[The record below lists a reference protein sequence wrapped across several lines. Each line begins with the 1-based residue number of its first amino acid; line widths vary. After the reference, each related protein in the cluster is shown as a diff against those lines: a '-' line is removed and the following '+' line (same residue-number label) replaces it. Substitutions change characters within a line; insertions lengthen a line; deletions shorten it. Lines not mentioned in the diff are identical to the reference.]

1 MAYTVRKLLESE
13 QFPKMKLLCG
23 EKGLD
28 LEVKGIRIIEIEDM
42 ERYLTGGEIL
52 ITSFQVYLSCSD
64 REVEQHFEDLVK
76 SDISGF
82 IVKKRKEYDPTGRRL
97 SLLEKHCKKY
107 EIPLVEIPGDFD
119 YWGIIRHVMIQVFDK
134 DTARLKYFKI
144 THDSFNSFI
153 LKNNGSSNTASD
165 IIKFLSIMIE
175 NPVVLYYGNLNC
187 MVSTNSDNSKLILSD
202 EIQPYKPNIITKFQ
216 YMKQMK
222 GSCVQYVVKFAILS
236 EVEVYITIT
245 EENRELTELDYMAIE
260 NAIINLQYGFLSE
273 FAQDEVKKK
282 YQRDIVH
289 NILNGLLSSKEMTE
303 AAAQLGMKES
313 DTYRVV
319 DFHTIKKNVQRK
331 YTKEQLQEVGVI
343 VGELMYLLPDALI
356 YRNMDQIVMIQQVDS
371 NQTELEYQKEMEEVE
386 DVIQRS
392 ILYRKKDTDFQI
404 GIGKSVEGYQRL
416 KESYHEASRAIK
428 YIDII
433 RLVTGDKNKSVVHY
447 SNLGFFQIF
456 GEIDDVTELE
466 RYIPETLKKS
476 NISVSLIKANRTK
489 ITDSNVYGI
498 SYGYDVYAGGA
509 GNDNDGDAKDGR
521 SGGFVGF
528 NDEGLLKNNN
538 MYYCDVVRGTKD
550 LVGPFS
556 GKSEL
561 DTVYAFNSQEK
572 VEGEN
577 NNYRIYRK
585 LDQSLDQI
593 EKNNSILNSSHEKD
607 DASGWDIYTIGH
619 MNPVKTFETLK
630 NAVLVS
636 KGDSVKA
643 DLNAYESSAK
653 AVLMSDTKTTL
664 NTGES
669 DTPEPSESQ
678 DPCDENIKLTINKV
692 WKDLNN
698 FDHSRPNSITVTI
711 SRTWKDKAGNEKTE
725 TVPRYESYKIE
736 GSSDKSKW
744 QKVIKELPAYT
755 TDGDEIY
762 YYTYSI
768 TEAKVDGYTTT
779 IDKSQDGFTFTITN
793 RHFPGLPDTG
803 GYGSYLIYLIAVLLF
818 LVYFVMRYKKCKENK
833 KAEKL

>member
-52 ITSFQVYLSCSD
+52 ITSFQVYLSCND

-107 EIPLVEIPGDFD
+107 EIPLVEISEDLY
-119 YWGIIRHVMIQVFDK
+119 YWGIIRYVIMQVFDK
-134 DTARLKYFKI
+134 ATARLKYFKI
-144 THDSFNSFI
+144 THDNFNTFI
-153 LKNNGSSNTASD
+153 LNNNGSCNTASN
-165 IIKFLSIMIE
+165 IIKFLSVMIE

-222 GSCVQYVVKFAILS
+222 GSCVQYVVKFAILN
-236 EVEVYITIT
+236 EMEIYITIT

-282 YQRDIVH
+282 YQRYMVH

-303 AAAQLGMKES
+303 AALQLGMKES

-466 RYIPETLKKS
+466 RYIPETLKKLYLYDDEHKGE
-476 NISVSLIKANRTK
+476 LITTLQMYLRNNQSIKKTAGAMFVHYRT
-489 ITDSNVYGI
+489 I
-498 SYGYDVYAGGA
+498 SY
-509 GNDNDGDAKDGR
+509 R
-521 SGGFVGF
+521 
-528 NDEGLLKNNN
+528 
-538 MYYCDVVRGTKD
+538 
-550 LVGPFS
+550 
-556 GKSEL
+556 
-561 DTVYAFNSQEK
+561 
-572 VEGEN
+572 
-577 NNYRIYRK
+577 
-585 LDQSLDQI
+585 I
-593 EKNNSILNSSHEKD
+593 EKIKQISGINFD
-607 DASGWDIYTIGH
+607 DANEVLAVSNGLIIYK
-619 MNPVKTFETLK
+619 MLK
-630 NAVLVS
+630 
-636 KGDSVKA
+636 
-643 DLNAYESSAK
+643 E
-653 AVLMSDTKTTL
+653 
-664 NTGES
+664 
-669 DTPEPSESQ
+669 
-678 DPCDENIKLTINKV
+678 
-692 WKDLNN
+692 
-698 FDHSRPNSITVTI
+698 
-711 SRTWKDKAGNEKTE
+711 
-725 TVPRYESYKIE
+725 IE
-736 GSSDKSKW
+736 
-744 QKVIKELPAYT
+744 
-755 TDGDEIY
+755 
-762 YYTYSI
+762 
-768 TEAKVDGYTTT
+768 
-779 IDKSQDGFTFTITN
+779 
-793 RHFPGLPDTG
+793 
-803 GYGSYLIYLIAVLLF
+803 
-818 LVYFVMRYKKCKENK
+818 
-833 KAEKL
+833 

>member
-52 ITSFQVYLSCSD
+52 ITNFQVYLSCSD
-64 REVEQHFEDLVK
+64 REVEQHFEDLVR

-107 EIPLVEIPGDFD
+107 EIPLVEISEDSY
-119 YWGIIRHVMIQVFDK
+119 YWGIIRYVIMQVFDK

-144 THDSFNSFI
+144 THDNFNTFI

-236 EVEVYITIT
+236 EVEIYITIT
-245 EENRELTELDYMAIE
+245 EENRELIELDYMAIE

-282 YQRDIVH
+282 YQRDIIH

-319 DFHTIKKNVQRK
+319 DFHTITKNEQRK
-331 YTKEQLQEVGVI
+331 YTKEQLHEVGVI
-343 VGELMYLLPDALI
+343 EGELMNLLPDSLI

-371 NQTELEYQKEMEEVE
+371 NQTELEYQKEMEEIE
-386 DVIQRS
+386 EVIQRS
-392 ILYRKKDTDFQI
+392 ILHRKKDTDFQI

-416 KESYHEASRAIK
+416 KESYHEASQAIK
-428 YIDII
+428 YIEII
-433 RLVTGDKNKSVVHY
+433 RQVTGDKNKSVVNY

-466 RYIPETLKKS
+466 RYIPETLKKLYLYDDEHKGE
-476 NISVSLIKANRTK
+476 LITTLQMYLRNNQSIKKTAGAMFVHYRT
-489 ITDSNVYGI
+489 I
-498 SYGYDVYAGGA
+498 SYRLE
-509 GNDNDGDAKDGR
+509 KIKQI
-521 SGGFVGF
+521 SG
-528 NDEGLLKNNN
+528 
-538 MYYCDVVRGTKD
+538 
-550 LVGPFS
+550 
-556 GKSEL
+556 
-561 DTVYAFNSQEK
+561 
-572 VEGEN
+572 
-577 NNYRIYRK
+577 I
-585 LDQSLDQI
+585 
-593 EKNNSILNSSHEKD
+593 
-607 DASGWDIYTIGH
+607 
-619 MNPVKTFETLK
+619 
-630 NAVLVS
+630 
-636 KGDSVKA
+636 
-643 DLNAYESSAK
+643 
-653 AVLMSDTKTTL
+653 
-664 NTGES
+664 
-669 DTPEPSESQ
+669 
-678 DPCDENIKLTINKV
+678 
-692 WKDLNN
+692 N
-698 FDHSRPNSITVTI
+698 FDN
-711 SRTWKDKAGNEKTE
+711 ANE
-725 TVPRYESYKIE
+725 VLAVSNGMIIYKMLKEIE
-736 GSSDKSKW
+736 
-744 QKVIKELPAYT
+744 
-755 TDGDEIY
+755 
-762 YYTYSI
+762 
-768 TEAKVDGYTTT
+768 
-779 IDKSQDGFTFTITN
+779 
-793 RHFPGLPDTG
+793 
-803 GYGSYLIYLIAVLLF
+803 
-818 LVYFVMRYKKCKENK
+818 
-833 KAEKL
+833 

>member
-1 MAYTVRKLLESE
+1 MGYTVRKLLESE

-107 EIPLVEIPGDFD
+107 EIPLVEISEDSY
-119 YWGIIRHVMIQVFDK
+119 YWGIIRYVIMQVFDK

-144 THDSFNSFI
+144 THDNFNTFI
-153 LKNNGSSNTASD
+153 LNNNGSCNTASD
-165 IIKFLSIMIE
+165 IIKFLSVMIE

-222 GSCVQYVVKFAILS
+222 GSCVQYVVKFAILN
-236 EVEVYITIT
+236 EMEIYITIT

-282 YQRDIVH
+282 YQRDLIH

-331 YTKEQLQEVGVI
+331 YTKEQLHEVGVI

-371 NQTELEYQKEMEEVE
+371 NQTELEYQKEMEEIE
-386 DVIQRS
+386 EVIQRS

-416 KESYHEASRAIK
+416 KESYYEASQAIK
-428 YIDII
+428 YIEII

-456 GEIDDVTELE
+456 GKVDDMTELE
-466 RYIPETLKKS
+466 RCIPETLKKLYLYDDEHKGE
-476 NISVSLIKANRTK
+476 LITTLQMYLRNNQSIKKTAGAMFVHYRT
-489 ITDSNVYGI
+489 I
-498 SYGYDVYAGGA
+498 SYRLE
-509 GNDNDGDAKDGR
+509 KIKQI
-521 SGGFVGF
+521 SG
-528 NDEGLLKNNN
+528 
-538 MYYCDVVRGTKD
+538 
-550 LVGPFS
+550 
-556 GKSEL
+556 
-561 DTVYAFNSQEK
+561 
-572 VEGEN
+572 
-577 NNYRIYRK
+577 I
-585 LDQSLDQI
+585 
-593 EKNNSILNSSHEKD
+593 
-607 DASGWDIYTIGH
+607 
-619 MNPVKTFETLK
+619 
-630 NAVLVS
+630 
-636 KGDSVKA
+636 
-643 DLNAYESSAK
+643 
-653 AVLMSDTKTTL
+653 
-664 NTGES
+664 
-669 DTPEPSESQ
+669 
-678 DPCDENIKLTINKV
+678 
-692 WKDLNN
+692 N
-698 FDHSRPNSITVTI
+698 FDN
-711 SRTWKDKAGNEKTE
+711 ANE
-725 TVPRYESYKIE
+725 VLAVSNGLIIYKMLKEIE
-736 GSSDKSKW
+736 
-744 QKVIKELPAYT
+744 
-755 TDGDEIY
+755 
-762 YYTYSI
+762 
-768 TEAKVDGYTTT
+768 
-779 IDKSQDGFTFTITN
+779 
-793 RHFPGLPDTG
+793 
-803 GYGSYLIYLIAVLLF
+803 
-818 LVYFVMRYKKCKENK
+818 
-833 KAEKL
+833 

>member
-107 EIPLVEIPGDFD
+107 EIPLVEISEDSY
-119 YWGIIRHVMIQVFDK
+119 YWGIIRYVMIQVFDK

-144 THDSFNSFI
+144 THDSFNTFI

-236 EVEVYITIT
+236 EVEIYITIT

-273 FAQDEVKKK
+273 FAQNEVKKT
-282 YQRDIVH
+282 YQRDLIH

-331 YTKEQLQEVGVI
+331 YTKEQLHEVGVI
-343 VGELMYLLPDALI
+343 EGELMHLLPDALI

-371 NQTELEYQKEMEEVE
+371 DQTELEYQKEMEEIE
-386 DVIQRS
+386 EVIQRS

-416 KESYHEASRAIK
+416 KESYYEASQAIK
-428 YIDII
+428 YIEII
-433 RLVTGDKNKSVVHY
+433 RQVTGDKNKSVVQY

-456 GEIDDVTELE
+456 GKVDDMTELE
-466 RYIPETLKKS
+466 RCIPETLKKLYLYDDEHKGE
-476 NISVSLIKANRTK
+476 LITTLQMYLRNNQSIKKTADAMFVHYRT
-489 ITDSNVYGI
+489 I
-498 SYGYDVYAGGA
+498 SYRLE
-509 GNDNDGDAKDGR
+509 KIKQI
-521 SGGFVGF
+521 SG
-528 NDEGLLKNNN
+528 
-538 MYYCDVVRGTKD
+538 
-550 LVGPFS
+550 
-556 GKSEL
+556 
-561 DTVYAFNSQEK
+561 
-572 VEGEN
+572 
-577 NNYRIYRK
+577 I
-585 LDQSLDQI
+585 
-593 EKNNSILNSSHEKD
+593 
-607 DASGWDIYTIGH
+607 
-619 MNPVKTFETLK
+619 
-630 NAVLVS
+630 
-636 KGDSVKA
+636 
-643 DLNAYESSAK
+643 
-653 AVLMSDTKTTL
+653 
-664 NTGES
+664 
-669 DTPEPSESQ
+669 
-678 DPCDENIKLTINKV
+678 
-692 WKDLNN
+692 N
-698 FDHSRPNSITVTI
+698 FDN
-711 SRTWKDKAGNEKTE
+711 ANE
-725 TVPRYESYKIE
+725 VLAVSNGLIIYKMLKEIE
-736 GSSDKSKW
+736 
-744 QKVIKELPAYT
+744 
-755 TDGDEIY
+755 
-762 YYTYSI
+762 
-768 TEAKVDGYTTT
+768 
-779 IDKSQDGFTFTITN
+779 
-793 RHFPGLPDTG
+793 
-803 GYGSYLIYLIAVLLF
+803 
-818 LVYFVMRYKKCKENK
+818 
-833 KAEKL
+833 

>member
-107 EIPLVEIPGDFD
+107 EIPLVEISEDSY
-119 YWGIIRHVMIQVFDK
+119 YWGIIRYVIMQVFDK
-134 DTARLKYFKI
+134 ATARLKYFKI
-144 THDSFNSFI
+144 THDNFNTFI
-153 LKNNGSSNTASD
+153 LRNNGSSNTASD
-165 IIKFLSIMIE
+165 IIKFLSIMIK
-175 NPVVLYYGNLNC
+175 NPVVLYYGDLNC

-236 EVEVYITIT
+236 EVEIYMTIT

-273 FAQDEVKKK
+273 FAQNEVKKT
-282 YQRDIVH
+282 YQRDLIH

-331 YTKEQLQEVGVI
+331 YTKEQLHEVGVI
-343 VGELMYLLPDALI
+343 EGELMHLLPDALI

-416 KESYHEASRAIK
+416 KESYQEASRAIK

-447 SNLGFFQIF
+447 SSLGFFQIF

-466 RYIPETLKKS
+466 RYIPETLKKLYLYDDEHKGE
-476 NISVSLIKANRTK
+476 LITTLQMYLRNNQSIKKTASAMFVHYRT
-489 ITDSNVYGI
+489 I
-498 SYGYDVYAGGA
+498 SYRLE
-509 GNDNDGDAKDGR
+509 KIKQI
-521 SGGFVGF
+521 SG
-528 NDEGLLKNNN
+528 
-538 MYYCDVVRGTKD
+538 
-550 LVGPFS
+550 
-556 GKSEL
+556 
-561 DTVYAFNSQEK
+561 
-572 VEGEN
+572 
-577 NNYRIYRK
+577 I
-585 LDQSLDQI
+585 
-593 EKNNSILNSSHEKD
+593 
-607 DASGWDIYTIGH
+607 
-619 MNPVKTFETLK
+619 
-630 NAVLVS
+630 
-636 KGDSVKA
+636 
-643 DLNAYESSAK
+643 
-653 AVLMSDTKTTL
+653 
-664 NTGES
+664 
-669 DTPEPSESQ
+669 
-678 DPCDENIKLTINKV
+678 
-692 WKDLNN
+692 N
-698 FDHSRPNSITVTI
+698 FDN
-711 SRTWKDKAGNEKTE
+711 ANE
-725 TVPRYESYKIE
+725 VLAVSNGLIIYKMLKEIE
-736 GSSDKSKW
+736 
-744 QKVIKELPAYT
+744 
-755 TDGDEIY
+755 
-762 YYTYSI
+762 
-768 TEAKVDGYTTT
+768 
-779 IDKSQDGFTFTITN
+779 
-793 RHFPGLPDTG
+793 
-803 GYGSYLIYLIAVLLF
+803 
-818 LVYFVMRYKKCKENK
+818 
-833 KAEKL
+833 

>member
-52 ITSFQVYLSCSD
+52 ITSFQVYLSCND

-107 EIPLVEIPGDFD
+107 EIPLVEISEDLH
-119 YWGIIRHVMIQVFDK
+119 YWGIIRYVIMQVFDK
-134 DTARLKYFKI
+134 ATARLKYFKI
-144 THDSFNSFI
+144 THDNFNAFI
-153 LKNNGSSNTASD
+153 LNNNGSCNTASN
-165 IIKFLSIMIE
+165 IIKFLSVMIE

-236 EVEVYITIT
+236 EVEIYITIT

-282 YQRDIVH
+282 YQRDIIH

-319 DFHTIKKNVQRK
+319 DFHTIKKNVQSK
-331 YTKEQLQEVGVI
+331 YTKEQLHEVGVI
-343 VGELMYLLPDALI
+343 VSELKHLLPDALI

-371 NQTELEYQKEMEEVE
+371 NQTELEYQKEMEEIE
-386 DVIQRS
+386 EVIQRS

-416 KESYHEASRAIK
+416 KESYYEASQAIK
-428 YIDII
+428 YIEII

-456 GEIDDVTELE
+456 GKVDDMTELE
-466 RYIPETLKKS
+466 RCIPETLKKLYLYDDEHKGE
-476 NISVSLIKANRTK
+476 LITTLQMYLRNNQSIKKTAGAMFVHYRT
-489 ITDSNVYGI
+489 I
-498 SYGYDVYAGGA
+498 SYRLE
-509 GNDNDGDAKDGR
+509 KIKQI
-521 SGGFVGF
+521 SG
-528 NDEGLLKNNN
+528 
-538 MYYCDVVRGTKD
+538 
-550 LVGPFS
+550 
-556 GKSEL
+556 
-561 DTVYAFNSQEK
+561 
-572 VEGEN
+572 
-577 NNYRIYRK
+577 I
-585 LDQSLDQI
+585 
-593 EKNNSILNSSHEKD
+593 
-607 DASGWDIYTIGH
+607 
-619 MNPVKTFETLK
+619 
-630 NAVLVS
+630 
-636 KGDSVKA
+636 
-643 DLNAYESSAK
+643 
-653 AVLMSDTKTTL
+653 
-664 NTGES
+664 
-669 DTPEPSESQ
+669 
-678 DPCDENIKLTINKV
+678 
-692 WKDLNN
+692 N
-698 FDHSRPNSITVTI
+698 FDN
-711 SRTWKDKAGNEKTE
+711 ANE
-725 TVPRYESYKIE
+725 VLAVSNGLIIYKMLKEIE
-736 GSSDKSKW
+736 
-744 QKVIKELPAYT
+744 
-755 TDGDEIY
+755 
-762 YYTYSI
+762 
-768 TEAKVDGYTTT
+768 
-779 IDKSQDGFTFTITN
+779 
-793 RHFPGLPDTG
+793 
-803 GYGSYLIYLIAVLLF
+803 
-818 LVYFVMRYKKCKENK
+818 
-833 KAEKL
+833 

>member
-52 ITSFQVYLSCSD
+52 ITSFQVYLSCND

-107 EIPLVEIPGDFD
+107 EIPLVEIPGDFY
-119 YWGIIRHVMIQVFDK
+119 YWGIIRYVIMQVFDK
-134 DTARLKYFKI
+134 ATARLKYFKI
-144 THDSFNSFI
+144 THDNFNAFI
-153 LKNNGSSNTASD
+153 LNNNGSCNTASN
-165 IIKFLSIMIE
+165 IIKFLSVMIE

-236 EVEVYITIT
+236 EVEIYITIT

-303 AAAQLGMKES
+303 AASQLGMKES

-319 DFHTIKKNVQRK
+319 DFHTITKNVQRK
-331 YTKEQLQEVGVI
+331 YTKEQLHEVGVI
-343 VGELMYLLPDALI
+343 EGELMHLLPDALI

-416 KESYHEASRAIK
+416 KESYYEASQAIK
-428 YIDII
+428 YIEII
-433 RLVTGDKNKSVVHY
+433 RQVTGDKNKSVVHY

-456 GEIDDVTELE
+456 SKVDDMTELE
-466 RYIPETLKKS
+466 RCIPETLKKLYLYDDEHKGE
-476 NISVSLIKANRTK
+476 LITTLQMYLRNNQSIKKTAGAMFVHYRT
-489 ITDSNVYGI
+489 I
-498 SYGYDVYAGGA
+498 SY
-509 GNDNDGDAKDGR
+509 R
-521 SGGFVGF
+521 
-528 NDEGLLKNNN
+528 
-538 MYYCDVVRGTKD
+538 
-550 LVGPFS
+550 
-556 GKSEL
+556 
-561 DTVYAFNSQEK
+561 
-572 VEGEN
+572 
-577 NNYRIYRK
+577 
-585 LDQSLDQI
+585 I
-593 EKNNSILNSSHEKD
+593 EKIKQI
-607 DASGWDIYTIGH
+607 SGI
-619 MNPVKTFETLK
+619 
-630 NAVLVS
+630 
-636 KGDSVKA
+636 
-643 DLNAYESSAK
+643 
-653 AVLMSDTKTTL
+653 
-664 NTGES
+664 
-669 DTPEPSESQ
+669 
-678 DPCDENIKLTINKV
+678 
-692 WKDLNN
+692 N
-698 FDHSRPNSITVTI
+698 FDN
-711 SRTWKDKAGNEKTE
+711 ANE
-725 TVPRYESYKIE
+725 VLAVSNGLIIYKMLKEIE
-736 GSSDKSKW
+736 
-744 QKVIKELPAYT
+744 
-755 TDGDEIY
+755 
-762 YYTYSI
+762 
-768 TEAKVDGYTTT
+768 
-779 IDKSQDGFTFTITN
+779 
-793 RHFPGLPDTG
+793 
-803 GYGSYLIYLIAVLLF
+803 
-818 LVYFVMRYKKCKENK
+818 
-833 KAEKL
+833 

>member
-52 ITSFQVYLSCSD
+52 ITSFQVYLSCND

-107 EIPLVEIPGDFD
+107 EIPLVEISEDSY
-119 YWGIIRHVMIQVFDK
+119 YWGIIRYVMIQVFDK

-144 THDSFNSFI
+144 THDSFNTFI

-175 NPVVLYYGNLNC
+175 NPVVLYYGDLNC

-236 EVEVYITIT
+236 EVEIYITIT

-273 FAQDEVKKK
+273 FAQNEVKKT
-282 YQRDIVH
+282 YQRDLIH

-331 YTKEQLQEVGVI
+331 YTKEQLHEVGVI

-416 KESYHEASRAIK
+416 NESYHEASRAIK

-447 SNLGFFQIF
+447 SSLGFFQIF

-466 RYIPETLKKS
+466 RYIPETLKKLYLYDDEHKGE
-476 NISVSLIKANRTK
+476 LITTLQMYLRNNQSIKKTADAMFVHYRT
-489 ITDSNVYGI
+489 I
-498 SYGYDVYAGGA
+498 SYRLE
-509 GNDNDGDAKDGR
+509 KIKQI
-521 SGGFVGF
+521 SG
-528 NDEGLLKNNN
+528 
-538 MYYCDVVRGTKD
+538 
-550 LVGPFS
+550 
-556 GKSEL
+556 
-561 DTVYAFNSQEK
+561 
-572 VEGEN
+572 
-577 NNYRIYRK
+577 I
-585 LDQSLDQI
+585 
-593 EKNNSILNSSHEKD
+593 
-607 DASGWDIYTIGH
+607 
-619 MNPVKTFETLK
+619 
-630 NAVLVS
+630 
-636 KGDSVKA
+636 
-643 DLNAYESSAK
+643 
-653 AVLMSDTKTTL
+653 
-664 NTGES
+664 
-669 DTPEPSESQ
+669 
-678 DPCDENIKLTINKV
+678 
-692 WKDLNN
+692 N
-698 FDHSRPNSITVTI
+698 FDN
-711 SRTWKDKAGNEKTE
+711 ANE
-725 TVPRYESYKIE
+725 VLAVSNGLIIYKMLKEIE
-736 GSSDKSKW
+736 
-744 QKVIKELPAYT
+744 
-755 TDGDEIY
+755 
-762 YYTYSI
+762 
-768 TEAKVDGYTTT
+768 
-779 IDKSQDGFTFTITN
+779 
-793 RHFPGLPDTG
+793 
-803 GYGSYLIYLIAVLLF
+803 
-818 LVYFVMRYKKCKENK
+818 
-833 KAEKL
+833 

>member
-1 MAYTVRKLLESE
+1 MGYTVRKLLESE

-107 EIPLVEIPGDFD
+107 EIPLVEISEDSY
-119 YWGIIRHVMIQVFDK
+119 YWGIIRYVIMQVFDK

-144 THDSFNSFI
+144 THDNFNTFI
-153 LKNNGSSNTASD
+153 LNNNGSCNTASD
-165 IIKFLSIMIE
+165 IIKFLSVMIE

-222 GSCVQYVVKFAILS
+222 GSCVQYVVKFAILN
-236 EVEVYITIT
+236 EMEIYITIT
-245 EENRELTELDYMAIE
+245 EENRELIELDYMAIE

-282 YQRDIVH
+282 YQRDLIH

-331 YTKEQLQEVGVI
+331 YTKEQLHEVGVI

-371 NQTELEYQKEMEEVE
+371 NQTELEYQKEMEEIE
-386 DVIQRS
+386 EVIQRS

-466 RYIPETLKKS
+466 RYIPETLKKLYLYDDEHKGE
-476 NISVSLIKANRTK
+476 LITTLQMYLRNNQSIKKTAGAMFVHYRT
-489 ITDSNVYGI
+489 I
-498 SYGYDVYAGGA
+498 SYRLE
-509 GNDNDGDAKDGR
+509 KIKQI
-521 SGGFVGF
+521 SG
-528 NDEGLLKNNN
+528 
-538 MYYCDVVRGTKD
+538 
-550 LVGPFS
+550 
-556 GKSEL
+556 
-561 DTVYAFNSQEK
+561 
-572 VEGEN
+572 
-577 NNYRIYRK
+577 I
-585 LDQSLDQI
+585 
-593 EKNNSILNSSHEKD
+593 
-607 DASGWDIYTIGH
+607 
-619 MNPVKTFETLK
+619 
-630 NAVLVS
+630 
-636 KGDSVKA
+636 
-643 DLNAYESSAK
+643 
-653 AVLMSDTKTTL
+653 
-664 NTGES
+664 
-669 DTPEPSESQ
+669 
-678 DPCDENIKLTINKV
+678 
-692 WKDLNN
+692 N
-698 FDHSRPNSITVTI
+698 FDN
-711 SRTWKDKAGNEKTE
+711 ANE
-725 TVPRYESYKIE
+725 VLAVSNGLIIYKMLKEIE
-736 GSSDKSKW
+736 
-744 QKVIKELPAYT
+744 
-755 TDGDEIY
+755 
-762 YYTYSI
+762 
-768 TEAKVDGYTTT
+768 
-779 IDKSQDGFTFTITN
+779 
-793 RHFPGLPDTG
+793 
-803 GYGSYLIYLIAVLLF
+803 
-818 LVYFVMRYKKCKENK
+818 
-833 KAEKL
+833 

>member
-1 MAYTVRKLLESE
+1 MGYTVRKLLESE

-107 EIPLVEIPGDFD
+107 EIPLVEISEDSY
-119 YWGIIRHVMIQVFDK
+119 YWGIIRYVIMQVFDK

-144 THDSFNSFI
+144 THDNFNTFI
-153 LKNNGSSNTASD
+153 LNNNGSCNTASD
-165 IIKFLSIMIE
+165 IIKFLSVMIE

-222 GSCVQYVVKFAILS
+222 GSCVQYVVKFAILN
-236 EVEVYITIT
+236 EMEIYITIT

-282 YQRDIVH
+282 YQRDLIH

-319 DFHTIKKNVQRK
+319 DFHTITKNVQRK
-331 YTKEQLQEVGVI
+331 YTKEQLHEVGVI

-371 NQTELEYQKEMEEVE
+371 NQTELEYQKEMEEIE
-386 DVIQRS
+386 EVIQRS

-456 GEIDDVTELE
+456 GKVDDMTELE
-466 RYIPETLKKS
+466 RCIPETLKKLYLYDDEHKGE
-476 NISVSLIKANRTK
+476 LITTLQMYLRNNQSIKKTAGAMFVHYRT
-489 ITDSNVYGI
+489 I
-498 SYGYDVYAGGA
+498 SYRLE
-509 GNDNDGDAKDGR
+509 KIKQI
-521 SGGFVGF
+521 SG
-528 NDEGLLKNNN
+528 
-538 MYYCDVVRGTKD
+538 
-550 LVGPFS
+550 
-556 GKSEL
+556 
-561 DTVYAFNSQEK
+561 
-572 VEGEN
+572 
-577 NNYRIYRK
+577 I
-585 LDQSLDQI
+585 
-593 EKNNSILNSSHEKD
+593 
-607 DASGWDIYTIGH
+607 
-619 MNPVKTFETLK
+619 
-630 NAVLVS
+630 
-636 KGDSVKA
+636 
-643 DLNAYESSAK
+643 
-653 AVLMSDTKTTL
+653 
-664 NTGES
+664 
-669 DTPEPSESQ
+669 
-678 DPCDENIKLTINKV
+678 
-692 WKDLNN
+692 N
-698 FDHSRPNSITVTI
+698 FDN
-711 SRTWKDKAGNEKTE
+711 ANE
-725 TVPRYESYKIE
+725 VLAVSNGLIIYKMLKEIE
-736 GSSDKSKW
+736 
-744 QKVIKELPAYT
+744 
-755 TDGDEIY
+755 
-762 YYTYSI
+762 
-768 TEAKVDGYTTT
+768 
-779 IDKSQDGFTFTITN
+779 
-793 RHFPGLPDTG
+793 
-803 GYGSYLIYLIAVLLF
+803 
-818 LVYFVMRYKKCKENK
+818 
-833 KAEKL
+833 

>member
-107 EIPLVEIPGDFD
+107 EIPLVEISEDSY
-119 YWGIIRHVMIQVFDK
+119 YWGIIRYVIMQVFDK

-144 THDSFNSFI
+144 THDNFNTFI
-153 LKNNGSSNTASD
+153 LNNNGSCNTASD
-165 IIKFLSIMIE
+165 IIKFLSVMIE
-175 NPVVLYYGNLNC
+175 NPVVLYHGNLNC
-187 MVSTNSDNSKLILSD
+187 MVSTKSDNSKLILSD

-222 GSCVQYVVKFAILS
+222 GSCVQYVVKFAILN
-236 EVEVYITIT
+236 EMEIYITIT

-282 YQRDIVH
+282 YQRDIIH

-319 DFHTIKKNVQRK
+319 NFHTITKNVQRK
-331 YTKEQLQEVGVI
+331 YTKEQLHEVGVI

-416 KESYHEASRAIK
+416 KESYYEASQAIK
-428 YIDII
+428 YIEII
-433 RLVTGDKNKSVVHY
+433 RQVTGDKNKSVVHY

-466 RYIPETLKKS
+466 RYIPETLKKLYLYDDEHKGE
-476 NISVSLIKANRTK
+476 LITTLQMYLRNKQSIRKTADAMFVHYRT
-489 ITDSNVYGI
+489 I
-498 SYGYDVYAGGA
+498 SYRLE
-509 GNDNDGDAKDGR
+509 KIKQI
-521 SGGFVGF
+521 SG
-528 NDEGLLKNNN
+528 
-538 MYYCDVVRGTKD
+538 
-550 LVGPFS
+550 
-556 GKSEL
+556 
-561 DTVYAFNSQEK
+561 
-572 VEGEN
+572 
-577 NNYRIYRK
+577 I
-585 LDQSLDQI
+585 
-593 EKNNSILNSSHEKD
+593 
-607 DASGWDIYTIGH
+607 
-619 MNPVKTFETLK
+619 
-630 NAVLVS
+630 
-636 KGDSVKA
+636 
-643 DLNAYESSAK
+643 
-653 AVLMSDTKTTL
+653 
-664 NTGES
+664 
-669 DTPEPSESQ
+669 
-678 DPCDENIKLTINKV
+678 
-692 WKDLNN
+692 N
-698 FDHSRPNSITVTI
+698 FDN
-711 SRTWKDKAGNEKTE
+711 ANE
-725 TVPRYESYKIE
+725 VLAVSNGLIIYKMLKEIE
-736 GSSDKSKW
+736 
-744 QKVIKELPAYT
+744 
-755 TDGDEIY
+755 
-762 YYTYSI
+762 
-768 TEAKVDGYTTT
+768 
-779 IDKSQDGFTFTITN
+779 
-793 RHFPGLPDTG
+793 
-803 GYGSYLIYLIAVLLF
+803 
-818 LVYFVMRYKKCKENK
+818 
-833 KAEKL
+833 

>member
-107 EIPLVEIPGDFD
+107 EIPLVEISEDSY
-119 YWGIIRHVMIQVFDK
+119 YWGIIRYVIMQVFDK

-144 THDSFNSFI
+144 THDNFNTFI
-153 LKNNGSSNTASD
+153 LNNNGSCNTASD

-222 GSCVQYVVKFAILS
+222 GSCVQYVVKFAILN
-236 EVEVYITIT
+236 EMEIYITIT

-331 YTKEQLQEVGVI
+331 YTKEQLHEVGVI
-343 VGELMYLLPDALI
+343 VSELMYLLPDALI

-371 NQTELEYQKEMEEVE
+371 DQTELEYQKEMEEIE
-386 DVIQRS
+386 EVIQQS

-416 KESYHEASRAIK
+416 KESYYEASQAIK
-428 YIDII
+428 YIEII
-433 RLVTGDKNKSVVHY
+433 RQVTGDKNKSVVHY

-456 GEIDDVTELE
+456 GKVDDMTELE
-466 RYIPETLKKS
+466 RCIPETLKKLYLYDDEHKGE
-476 NISVSLIKANRTK
+476 LITTLQMYLRNNQSIKKTAGAMFVHYRT
-489 ITDSNVYGI
+489 I
-498 SYGYDVYAGGA
+498 SYRLE
-509 GNDNDGDAKDGR
+509 KIKQI
-521 SGGFVGF
+521 SGINF
-528 NDEGLLKNNN
+528 
-538 MYYCDVVRGTKD
+538 
-550 LVGPFS
+550 
-556 GKSEL
+556 
-561 DTVYAFNSQEK
+561 
-572 VEGEN
+572 
-577 NNYRIYRK
+577 
-585 LDQSLDQI
+585 
-593 EKNNSILNSSHEKD
+593 D
-607 DASGWDIYTIGH
+607 DANEVLAVSNGLIIYK
-619 MNPVKTFETLK
+619 MLK
-630 NAVLVS
+630 
-636 KGDSVKA
+636 
-643 DLNAYESSAK
+643 E
-653 AVLMSDTKTTL
+653 
-664 NTGES
+664 
-669 DTPEPSESQ
+669 
-678 DPCDENIKLTINKV
+678 
-692 WKDLNN
+692 
-698 FDHSRPNSITVTI
+698 
-711 SRTWKDKAGNEKTE
+711 
-725 TVPRYESYKIE
+725 IE
-736 GSSDKSKW
+736 
-744 QKVIKELPAYT
+744 
-755 TDGDEIY
+755 
-762 YYTYSI
+762 
-768 TEAKVDGYTTT
+768 
-779 IDKSQDGFTFTITN
+779 
-793 RHFPGLPDTG
+793 
-803 GYGSYLIYLIAVLLF
+803 
-818 LVYFVMRYKKCKENK
+818 
-833 KAEKL
+833 

>member
-107 EIPLVEIPGDFD
+107 EIPLVEISEDSY
-119 YWGIIRHVMIQVFDK
+119 YWGIIRYVMIQVFDK

-144 THDSFNSFI
+144 THDSFNTFI

-175 NPVVLYYGNLNC
+175 NPVVLYYGDLNC

-236 EVEVYITIT
+236 EVEIYITIT

-273 FAQDEVKKK
+273 FAQNEVKKT
-282 YQRDIVH
+282 YQRDLIH

-319 DFHTIKKNVQRK
+319 DFHTITKNVQRK
-331 YTKEQLQEVGVI
+331 YTKEQLHEVGVI
-343 VGELMYLLPDALI
+343 EGELMHLLPDALI

-371 NQTELEYQKEMEEVE
+371 DQTELEYQKEMEEIE
-386 DVIQRS
+386 EVIQRS

-416 KESYHEASRAIK
+416 KESYYEASQAIK
-428 YIDII
+428 YIEII
-433 RLVTGDKNKSVVHY
+433 RQVTGDKNKSVVQY

-456 GEIDDVTELE
+456 GKVDDMTELE
-466 RYIPETLKKS
+466 RCIPETLKKLYLYDDEHKGE
-476 NISVSLIKANRTK
+476 LITTLQMYLRNNQSIKKTASAMFVHYRT
-489 ITDSNVYGI
+489 I
-498 SYGYDVYAGGA
+498 SYRLE
-509 GNDNDGDAKDGR
+509 KIKQI
-521 SGGFVGF
+521 SG
-528 NDEGLLKNNN
+528 
-538 MYYCDVVRGTKD
+538 
-550 LVGPFS
+550 
-556 GKSEL
+556 
-561 DTVYAFNSQEK
+561 
-572 VEGEN
+572 
-577 NNYRIYRK
+577 I
-585 LDQSLDQI
+585 
-593 EKNNSILNSSHEKD
+593 
-607 DASGWDIYTIGH
+607 
-619 MNPVKTFETLK
+619 
-630 NAVLVS
+630 
-636 KGDSVKA
+636 
-643 DLNAYESSAK
+643 
-653 AVLMSDTKTTL
+653 
-664 NTGES
+664 
-669 DTPEPSESQ
+669 
-678 DPCDENIKLTINKV
+678 
-692 WKDLNN
+692 N
-698 FDHSRPNSITVTI
+698 FDN
-711 SRTWKDKAGNEKTE
+711 ANE
-725 TVPRYESYKIE
+725 VLAVSNGLIIYKMLKEIE
-736 GSSDKSKW
+736 
-744 QKVIKELPAYT
+744 
-755 TDGDEIY
+755 
-762 YYTYSI
+762 
-768 TEAKVDGYTTT
+768 
-779 IDKSQDGFTFTITN
+779 
-793 RHFPGLPDTG
+793 
-803 GYGSYLIYLIAVLLF
+803 
-818 LVYFVMRYKKCKENK
+818 
-833 KAEKL
+833 

>member
-107 EIPLVEIPGDFD
+107 EIPLVEISEDSY
-119 YWGIIRHVMIQVFDK
+119 YWGIIRYVMIQVFDK

-144 THDSFNSFI
+144 THDSFNTFI

-175 NPVVLYYGNLNC
+175 NPVVLYYGDLNC

-236 EVEVYITIT
+236 EVEIYITIT
-245 EENRELTELDYMAIE
+245 EENRELIELDYMAIE

-282 YQRDIVH
+282 YQRDIIH

-331 YTKEQLQEVGVI
+331 YTKEQLHEVGVI
-343 VGELMYLLPDALI
+343 EGELMHLLPDALI

-456 GEIDDVTELE
+456 GEIDDMTELE
-466 RYIPETLKKS
+466 RCIPETLKKLYLYDDEHKGE
-476 NISVSLIKANRTK
+476 LITTLQMYLRNNQSIKKTADAMFVHYRT
-489 ITDSNVYGI
+489 I
-498 SYGYDVYAGGA
+498 SYRLEKIKQISGIDF
-509 GNDNDGDAKDGR
+509 DNANEVLAV
-521 SGGFVGF
+521 S
-528 NDEGLLKNNN
+528 NGLIIYKMLK
-538 MYYCDVVRGTKD
+538 
-550 LVGPFS
+550 
-556 GKSEL
+556 E
-561 DTVYAFNSQEK
+561 
-572 VEGEN
+572 
-577 NNYRIYRK
+577 
-585 LDQSLDQI
+585 I
-593 EKNNSILNSSHEKD
+593 E
-607 DASGWDIYTIGH
+607 
-619 MNPVKTFETLK
+619 
-630 NAVLVS
+630 
-636 KGDSVKA
+636 
-643 DLNAYESSAK
+643 
-653 AVLMSDTKTTL
+653 
-664 NTGES
+664 
-669 DTPEPSESQ
+669 
-678 DPCDENIKLTINKV
+678 
-692 WKDLNN
+692 
-698 FDHSRPNSITVTI
+698 
-711 SRTWKDKAGNEKTE
+711 
-725 TVPRYESYKIE
+725 
-736 GSSDKSKW
+736 
-744 QKVIKELPAYT
+744 
-755 TDGDEIY
+755 
-762 YYTYSI
+762 
-768 TEAKVDGYTTT
+768 
-779 IDKSQDGFTFTITN
+779 
-793 RHFPGLPDTG
+793 
-803 GYGSYLIYLIAVLLF
+803 
-818 LVYFVMRYKKCKENK
+818 
-833 KAEKL
+833 

>member
-107 EIPLVEIPGDFD
+107 EIPLVEISEDSY
-119 YWGIIRHVMIQVFDK
+119 YWGIIRYVIMQVFDK

-144 THDSFNSFI
+144 THDNFNTFI
-153 LKNNGSSNTASD
+153 LNNNGSCNTASD

-187 MVSTNSDNSKLILSD
+187 MVSTNLDNSKLILSD

-222 GSCVQYVVKFAILS
+222 GSCVQYVVKFAILN
-236 EVEVYITIT
+236 EMEIYITII

-282 YQRDIVH
+282 YQRDLIH

-331 YTKEQLQEVGVI
+331 YTKEQLHEVGVI

-466 RYIPETLKKS
+466 RYIPETLKKLYLYDDEHKGE
-476 NISVSLIKANRTK
+476 LITTLQMYLRNKQSIRKTADAMFVHYRT
-489 ITDSNVYGI
+489 I
-498 SYGYDVYAGGA
+498 SYRLE
-509 GNDNDGDAKDGR
+509 KIKQI
-521 SGGFVGF
+521 SG
-528 NDEGLLKNNN
+528 
-538 MYYCDVVRGTKD
+538 
-550 LVGPFS
+550 
-556 GKSEL
+556 
-561 DTVYAFNSQEK
+561 
-572 VEGEN
+572 
-577 NNYRIYRK
+577 I
-585 LDQSLDQI
+585 
-593 EKNNSILNSSHEKD
+593 
-607 DASGWDIYTIGH
+607 
-619 MNPVKTFETLK
+619 
-630 NAVLVS
+630 
-636 KGDSVKA
+636 
-643 DLNAYESSAK
+643 
-653 AVLMSDTKTTL
+653 
-664 NTGES
+664 
-669 DTPEPSESQ
+669 
-678 DPCDENIKLTINKV
+678 
-692 WKDLNN
+692 N
-698 FDHSRPNSITVTI
+698 FDN
-711 SRTWKDKAGNEKTE
+711 ANE
-725 TVPRYESYKIE
+725 VLAVSNGLIIYKMLKEIE
-736 GSSDKSKW
+736 
-744 QKVIKELPAYT
+744 
-755 TDGDEIY
+755 
-762 YYTYSI
+762 
-768 TEAKVDGYTTT
+768 
-779 IDKSQDGFTFTITN
+779 
-793 RHFPGLPDTG
+793 
-803 GYGSYLIYLIAVLLF
+803 
-818 LVYFVMRYKKCKENK
+818 
-833 KAEKL
+833 

>member
-52 ITSFQVYLSCSD
+52 ITSFQVYLSCND

-107 EIPLVEIPGDFD
+107 EIPLVEISEDSY
-119 YWGIIRHVMIQVFDK
+119 YWGIIRYVIMQVFDK
-134 DTARLKYFKI
+134 ATARLKYFKI
-144 THDSFNSFI
+144 THDNFNTFI
-153 LKNNGSSNTASD
+153 LNNNGSCNTASN
-165 IIKFLSIMIE
+165 IIKFLSVMIE

-236 EVEVYITIT
+236 EVEIYITIT
-245 EENRELTELDYMAIE
+245 EENRGLTELDYMAIE

-282 YQRDIVH
+282 YQRDLIH

-331 YTKEQLQEVGVI
+331 YTKEQLHEVGVI
-343 VGELMYLLPDALI
+343 VGELTHLLPDALI

-371 NQTELEYQKEMEEVE
+371 EQTELEYQKEMEEVE

-392 ILYRKKDTDFQI
+392 IFYRKKDTDFQI
-404 GIGKSVEGYQRL
+404 GIGKSVKGYQRL
-416 KESYHEASRAIK
+416 KESYHEASQAIK
-428 YIDII
+428 YIEIV

-456 GEIDDVTELE
+456 GEIDDMTKLE
-466 RYIPETLKKS
+466 RYIPETLKKLYEYDDEHKGELIPTLQMFLS
-476 NISVSLIKANRTK
+476 NNQSIRKTAGAMFVHYRT
-489 ITDSNVYGI
+489 I
-498 SYGYDVYAGGA
+498 SY
-509 GNDNDGDAKDGR
+509 R
-521 SGGFVGF
+521 
-528 NDEGLLKNNN
+528 
-538 MYYCDVVRGTKD
+538 M
-550 LVGPFS
+550 
-556 GKSEL
+556 
-561 DTVYAFNSQEK
+561 EK
-572 VEGEN
+572 IKE
-577 NNYRIYRK
+577 I
-585 LDQSLDQI
+585 
-593 EKNNSILNSSHEKD
+593 
-607 DASGWDIYTIGH
+607 
-619 MNPVKTFETLK
+619 
-630 NAVLVS
+630 
-636 KGDSVKA
+636 
-643 DLNAYESSAK
+643 
-653 AVLMSDTKTTL
+653 
-664 NTGES
+664 TG
-669 DTPEPSESQ
+669 
-678 DPCDENIKLTINKV
+678 I
-692 WKDLNN
+692 N
-698 FDHSRPNSITVTI
+698 FDN
-711 SRTWKDKAGNEKTE
+711 ANE
-725 TVPRYESYKIE
+725 VLAVSNGLVIYKMLN
-736 GSSDKSKW
+736 
-744 QKVIKELPAYT
+744 Q
-755 TDGDEIY
+755 
-762 YYTYSI
+762 
-768 TEAKVDGYTTT
+768 
-779 IDKSQDGFTFTITN
+779 
-793 RHFPGLPDTG
+793 
-803 GYGSYLIYLIAVLLF
+803 
-818 LVYFVMRYKKCKENK
+818 
-833 KAEKL
+833 

>member
-52 ITSFQVYLSCSD
+52 ITSFQVYLSCND

-107 EIPLVEIPGDFD
+107 EIPLVEISEDSY
-119 YWGIIRHVMIQVFDK
+119 YWGIIRYVMIQVFDK

-144 THDSFNSFI
+144 THDNFNTFI

-175 NPVVLYYGNLNC
+175 NPVVLYYGDLNC

-236 EVEVYITIT
+236 EVEIYITIT

-273 FAQDEVKKK
+273 FAQNEVKKT
-282 YQRDIVH
+282 YQRDLIH

-331 YTKEQLQEVGVI
+331 YTKEQLHEVGVI

-416 KESYHEASRAIK
+416 KESYQEASRAIK

-447 SNLGFFQIF
+447 SSLGFFQIF

-466 RYIPETLKKS
+466 RYIPETLKKLYLYDDEHKGE
-476 NISVSLIKANRTK
+476 LITTLQMYLRNNQSIKKTADAMFVHYRT
-489 ITDSNVYGI
+489 I
-498 SYGYDVYAGGA
+498 SYRLE
-509 GNDNDGDAKDGR
+509 KIKQI
-521 SGGFVGF
+521 SG
-528 NDEGLLKNNN
+528 
-538 MYYCDVVRGTKD
+538 
-550 LVGPFS
+550 
-556 GKSEL
+556 
-561 DTVYAFNSQEK
+561 
-572 VEGEN
+572 
-577 NNYRIYRK
+577 I
-585 LDQSLDQI
+585 
-593 EKNNSILNSSHEKD
+593 
-607 DASGWDIYTIGH
+607 
-619 MNPVKTFETLK
+619 
-630 NAVLVS
+630 
-636 KGDSVKA
+636 
-643 DLNAYESSAK
+643 
-653 AVLMSDTKTTL
+653 
-664 NTGES
+664 
-669 DTPEPSESQ
+669 
-678 DPCDENIKLTINKV
+678 
-692 WKDLNN
+692 N
-698 FDHSRPNSITVTI
+698 FDN
-711 SRTWKDKAGNEKTE
+711 ANE
-725 TVPRYESYKIE
+725 VLAVSNGLIIYKMLKEIE
-736 GSSDKSKW
+736 
-744 QKVIKELPAYT
+744 
-755 TDGDEIY
+755 
-762 YYTYSI
+762 
-768 TEAKVDGYTTT
+768 
-779 IDKSQDGFTFTITN
+779 
-793 RHFPGLPDTG
+793 
-803 GYGSYLIYLIAVLLF
+803 
-818 LVYFVMRYKKCKENK
+818 
-833 KAEKL
+833 

>member
-52 ITSFQVYLSCSD
+52 ITSFQVYLSCND

-107 EIPLVEIPGDFD
+107 EIPLVEISEDLY
-119 YWGIIRHVMIQVFDK
+119 YWGIIRYVIMQVFDK
-134 DTARLKYFKI
+134 ATARLKYFKI
-144 THDSFNSFI
+144 THDNFNAFI
-153 LKNNGSSNTASD
+153 LNNNGSCNTASD
-165 IIKFLSIMIE
+165 IIKFLSVMIE
-175 NPVVLYYGNLNC
+175 NPVVVYYGNLNC

-222 GSCVQYVVKFAILS
+222 GSCVQYVVKFAILN
-236 EVEVYITIT
+236 EMEIYITIT

-319 DFHTIKKNVQRK
+319 DFHTITKNVQKK
-331 YTKEQLQEVGVI
+331 YTKEQLHEVGVI
-343 VGELMYLLPDALI
+343 EGELMHLLPDALI

-371 NQTELEYQKEMEEVE
+371 DQTELEYQKEMEEIE
-386 DVIQRS
+386 EVIQQS

-416 KESYHEASRAIK
+416 KESYHEASQAIK
-428 YIDII
+428 YIEII

-456 GEIDDVTELE
+456 GKVDDMTELE
-466 RYIPETLKKS
+466 RCIPDTLKKLYLYDDEHKGE
-476 NISVSLIKANRTK
+476 LITTLQMYLRNKQSIRKTADEMFVHYRT
-489 ITDSNVYGI
+489 I
-498 SYGYDVYAGGA
+498 SYRLE
-509 GNDNDGDAKDGR
+509 KIKQI
-521 SGGFVGF
+521 SG
-528 NDEGLLKNNN
+528 
-538 MYYCDVVRGTKD
+538 
-550 LVGPFS
+550 
-556 GKSEL
+556 
-561 DTVYAFNSQEK
+561 
-572 VEGEN
+572 
-577 NNYRIYRK
+577 I
-585 LDQSLDQI
+585 
-593 EKNNSILNSSHEKD
+593 
-607 DASGWDIYTIGH
+607 
-619 MNPVKTFETLK
+619 
-630 NAVLVS
+630 
-636 KGDSVKA
+636 
-643 DLNAYESSAK
+643 
-653 AVLMSDTKTTL
+653 
-664 NTGES
+664 
-669 DTPEPSESQ
+669 
-678 DPCDENIKLTINKV
+678 
-692 WKDLNN
+692 N
-698 FDHSRPNSITVTI
+698 FDN
-711 SRTWKDKAGNEKTE
+711 ANE
-725 TVPRYESYKIE
+725 VLAVSNGLIIYKMLKEIE
-736 GSSDKSKW
+736 
-744 QKVIKELPAYT
+744 
-755 TDGDEIY
+755 
-762 YYTYSI
+762 
-768 TEAKVDGYTTT
+768 
-779 IDKSQDGFTFTITN
+779 
-793 RHFPGLPDTG
+793 
-803 GYGSYLIYLIAVLLF
+803 
-818 LVYFVMRYKKCKENK
+818 
-833 KAEKL
+833 

>member
-1 MAYTVRKLLESE
+1 MGYTVRKLLESE

-107 EIPLVEIPGDFD
+107 EIPLVEISEDSY
-119 YWGIIRHVMIQVFDK
+119 YWGIIRYVIMQVFDK

-144 THDSFNSFI
+144 THDNFNTFI
-153 LKNNGSSNTASD
+153 LNNNGSCNTASD
-165 IIKFLSIMIE
+165 IIKFLSVMIE

-222 GSCVQYVVKFAILS
+222 GSCVQYVVKFAILN
-236 EVEVYITIT
+236 EMEIYITIT

-282 YQRDIVH
+282 YQRDLIH

-319 DFHTIKKNVQRK
+319 DFHTITKNVQRK
-331 YTKEQLQEVGVI
+331 YTKEQLHEVGVI

-371 NQTELEYQKEMEEVE
+371 NQTELEYQKEMEEIE
-386 DVIQRS
+386 EVIQRS

-416 KESYHEASRAIK
+416 KESYYEASQAIK
-428 YIDII
+428 YIEII

-456 GEIDDVTELE
+456 GKVDDMTELE
-466 RYIPETLKKS
+466 RCIPETLKKLYLYDDEHKGE
-476 NISVSLIKANRTK
+476 LITTLQMYLRNNQSIKKTAGAMFVHYRT
-489 ITDSNVYGI
+489 I
-498 SYGYDVYAGGA
+498 SYRLE
-509 GNDNDGDAKDGR
+509 KIKQI
-521 SGGFVGF
+521 SG
-528 NDEGLLKNNN
+528 
-538 MYYCDVVRGTKD
+538 
-550 LVGPFS
+550 
-556 GKSEL
+556 
-561 DTVYAFNSQEK
+561 
-572 VEGEN
+572 
-577 NNYRIYRK
+577 I
-585 LDQSLDQI
+585 
-593 EKNNSILNSSHEKD
+593 
-607 DASGWDIYTIGH
+607 
-619 MNPVKTFETLK
+619 
-630 NAVLVS
+630 
-636 KGDSVKA
+636 
-643 DLNAYESSAK
+643 
-653 AVLMSDTKTTL
+653 
-664 NTGES
+664 
-669 DTPEPSESQ
+669 
-678 DPCDENIKLTINKV
+678 
-692 WKDLNN
+692 N
-698 FDHSRPNSITVTI
+698 FDN
-711 SRTWKDKAGNEKTE
+711 ANE
-725 TVPRYESYKIE
+725 VLAVSNGLIIYKMLKEIE
-736 GSSDKSKW
+736 
-744 QKVIKELPAYT
+744 
-755 TDGDEIY
+755 
-762 YYTYSI
+762 
-768 TEAKVDGYTTT
+768 
-779 IDKSQDGFTFTITN
+779 
-793 RHFPGLPDTG
+793 
-803 GYGSYLIYLIAVLLF
+803 
-818 LVYFVMRYKKCKENK
+818 
-833 KAEKL
+833 

>member
-107 EIPLVEIPGDFD
+107 EIPLVEISEDSY
-119 YWGIIRHVMIQVFDK
+119 YWGIIRYVMIQVFDK

-144 THDSFNSFI
+144 THDSFNTFI

-175 NPVVLYYGNLNC
+175 NPVVLYYGDLNC

-236 EVEVYITIT
+236 EVEIYITIT

-273 FAQDEVKKK
+273 FAQNEVKKT
-282 YQRDIVH
+282 YQRDLIH

-331 YTKEQLQEVGVI
+331 YTKEQLHEVGVI
-343 VGELMYLLPDALI
+343 EGELMHLLPDALI

-371 NQTELEYQKEMEEVE
+371 DQTELEYQKEMEEIE
-386 DVIQRS
+386 EVIQRS

-416 KESYHEASRAIK
+416 KESYYEASQAIK
-428 YIDII
+428 YIEII
-433 RLVTGDKNKSVVHY
+433 RQVTGDKNKSVVQY

-466 RYIPETLKKS
+466 RYIPETLKKLYLYDDEHKGE
-476 NISVSLIKANRTK
+476 LITTLQMYLRNNQSIKKTASAMFVHYRT
-489 ITDSNVYGI
+489 I
-498 SYGYDVYAGGA
+498 SYRLE
-509 GNDNDGDAKDGR
+509 KIKQI
-521 SGGFVGF
+521 SG
-528 NDEGLLKNNN
+528 
-538 MYYCDVVRGTKD
+538 
-550 LVGPFS
+550 
-556 GKSEL
+556 
-561 DTVYAFNSQEK
+561 
-572 VEGEN
+572 
-577 NNYRIYRK
+577 I
-585 LDQSLDQI
+585 
-593 EKNNSILNSSHEKD
+593 
-607 DASGWDIYTIGH
+607 
-619 MNPVKTFETLK
+619 
-630 NAVLVS
+630 
-636 KGDSVKA
+636 
-643 DLNAYESSAK
+643 
-653 AVLMSDTKTTL
+653 
-664 NTGES
+664 
-669 DTPEPSESQ
+669 
-678 DPCDENIKLTINKV
+678 
-692 WKDLNN
+692 N
-698 FDHSRPNSITVTI
+698 FDN
-711 SRTWKDKAGNEKTE
+711 ANE
-725 TVPRYESYKIE
+725 VLAVSNGLIIYKMLKEIE
-736 GSSDKSKW
+736 
-744 QKVIKELPAYT
+744 
-755 TDGDEIY
+755 
-762 YYTYSI
+762 
-768 TEAKVDGYTTT
+768 
-779 IDKSQDGFTFTITN
+779 
-793 RHFPGLPDTG
+793 
-803 GYGSYLIYLIAVLLF
+803 
-818 LVYFVMRYKKCKENK
+818 
-833 KAEKL
+833 

>member
-1 MAYTVRKLLESE
+1 MGYTVRKLLESE

-107 EIPLVEIPGDFD
+107 EIPLVEISEDSY
-119 YWGIIRHVMIQVFDK
+119 YWGIIRYVIMQVFDK

-144 THDSFNSFI
+144 THDNFNTFI
-153 LKNNGSSNTASD
+153 LNNNGSCNTASD
-165 IIKFLSIMIE
+165 IIKFLSVMIE

-222 GSCVQYVVKFAILS
+222 GSCVQYVVKFAILN
-236 EVEVYITIT
+236 EMEIYITIT

-282 YQRDIVH
+282 YQRDLIH

-331 YTKEQLQEVGVI
+331 YTKEQLHEVGVI
-343 VGELMYLLPDALI
+343 EGELMHLLPDALI

-371 NQTELEYQKEMEEVE
+371 NQTELEYQKEMEEIE
-386 DVIQRS
+386 EVIQRS

-466 RYIPETLKKS
+466 RYIPETLKKLYLYDDEHKGE
-476 NISVSLIKANRTK
+476 LITTLQMYLRNNQSIKKTAGAMFVHYRT
-489 ITDSNVYGI
+489 I
-498 SYGYDVYAGGA
+498 SYRLE
-509 GNDNDGDAKDGR
+509 KIKQI
-521 SGGFVGF
+521 SG
-528 NDEGLLKNNN
+528 
-538 MYYCDVVRGTKD
+538 
-550 LVGPFS
+550 
-556 GKSEL
+556 
-561 DTVYAFNSQEK
+561 
-572 VEGEN
+572 
-577 NNYRIYRK
+577 I
-585 LDQSLDQI
+585 
-593 EKNNSILNSSHEKD
+593 
-607 DASGWDIYTIGH
+607 
-619 MNPVKTFETLK
+619 
-630 NAVLVS
+630 
-636 KGDSVKA
+636 
-643 DLNAYESSAK
+643 
-653 AVLMSDTKTTL
+653 
-664 NTGES
+664 
-669 DTPEPSESQ
+669 
-678 DPCDENIKLTINKV
+678 
-692 WKDLNN
+692 N
-698 FDHSRPNSITVTI
+698 FDN
-711 SRTWKDKAGNEKTE
+711 ANE
-725 TVPRYESYKIE
+725 VLAVSNGLIIYKMLKEIE
-736 GSSDKSKW
+736 
-744 QKVIKELPAYT
+744 
-755 TDGDEIY
+755 
-762 YYTYSI
+762 
-768 TEAKVDGYTTT
+768 
-779 IDKSQDGFTFTITN
+779 
-793 RHFPGLPDTG
+793 
-803 GYGSYLIYLIAVLLF
+803 
-818 LVYFVMRYKKCKENK
+818 
-833 KAEKL
+833 

>member
-52 ITSFQVYLSCSD
+52 ITSFQVYLSCND

-107 EIPLVEIPGDFD
+107 EIPLVEIPGDFY
-119 YWGIIRHVMIQVFDK
+119 YWGIIRYVIMQVFDK
-134 DTARLKYFKI
+134 ATARLKYFKI
-144 THDSFNSFI
+144 THDNFNTFI
-153 LKNNGSSNTASD
+153 LNNNGSCNTASN
-165 IIKFLSIMIE
+165 IIKFLSVMIE

-236 EVEVYITIT
+236 EVEIYITIT

-303 AAAQLGMKES
+303 AASQLGMKES

-319 DFHTIKKNVQRK
+319 DFHTITKNVQRK
-331 YTKEQLQEVGVI
+331 YTKEQLHEVGVI
-343 VGELMYLLPDALI
+343 EGELMHLLPDALI

-371 NQTELEYQKEMEEVE
+371 DQTELEYQKEMEEIE
-386 DVIQRS
+386 EIIQQS

-416 KESYHEASRAIK
+416 KESYHEASQAIK
-428 YIDII
+428 YIEII
-433 RLVTGDKNKSVVHY
+433 RQVTGDKNKSVVHY

-456 GEIDDVTELE
+456 GKVDDMTELE
-466 RYIPETLKKS
+466 RCIPETLKKLYLYDDEHKGE
-476 NISVSLIKANRTK
+476 LITTLQMYLRNNQSIKKTAGAMFVHYRT
-489 ITDSNVYGI
+489 I
-498 SYGYDVYAGGA
+498 SYRLE
-509 GNDNDGDAKDGR
+509 KIKQI
-521 SGGFVGF
+521 SGINF
-528 NDEGLLKNNN
+528 
-538 MYYCDVVRGTKD
+538 
-550 LVGPFS
+550 
-556 GKSEL
+556 
-561 DTVYAFNSQEK
+561 
-572 VEGEN
+572 
-577 NNYRIYRK
+577 
-585 LDQSLDQI
+585 
-593 EKNNSILNSSHEKD
+593 D
-607 DASGWDIYTIGH
+607 DANEVLAVSNGLIIYK
-619 MNPVKTFETLK
+619 MLK
-630 NAVLVS
+630 
-636 KGDSVKA
+636 
-643 DLNAYESSAK
+643 E
-653 AVLMSDTKTTL
+653 
-664 NTGES
+664 
-669 DTPEPSESQ
+669 
-678 DPCDENIKLTINKV
+678 
-692 WKDLNN
+692 
-698 FDHSRPNSITVTI
+698 
-711 SRTWKDKAGNEKTE
+711 
-725 TVPRYESYKIE
+725 IE
-736 GSSDKSKW
+736 
-744 QKVIKELPAYT
+744 
-755 TDGDEIY
+755 
-762 YYTYSI
+762 
-768 TEAKVDGYTTT
+768 
-779 IDKSQDGFTFTITN
+779 
-793 RHFPGLPDTG
+793 
-803 GYGSYLIYLIAVLLF
+803 
-818 LVYFVMRYKKCKENK
+818 
-833 KAEKL
+833 

>member
-52 ITSFQVYLSCSD
+52 ITSFQVYLSCND

-76 SDISGF
+76 SNISGF

-107 EIPLVEIPGDFD
+107 EIPLVEIPEDFY

-144 THDSFNSFI
+144 THDNFNTFI
-153 LKNNGSSNTASD
+153 LRNNGSSNTASD

-175 NPVVLYYGNLNC
+175 NPVVLYYGDLNC

-236 EVEVYITIT
+236 EVEIYITIT

-273 FAQDEVKKK
+273 FAQNEVKKK
-282 YQRDIVH
+282 YQRDIIH

-331 YTKEQLQEVGVI
+331 YTKEQLHEVGVI
-343 VGELMYLLPDALI
+343 VGELMYLFPDALI

-404 GIGKSVEGYQRL
+404 GIGKSVKGYQRL

-456 GEIDDVTELE
+456 GEIDDATELE
-466 RYIPETLKKS
+466 RYIPETLKKLYLYDDEHKGE
-476 NISVSLIKANRTK
+476 LITTLQMYLRNNQSIKKTADEMFVHYRT
-489 ITDSNVYGI
+489 I
-498 SYGYDVYAGGA
+498 SYRLE
-509 GNDNDGDAKDGR
+509 KIKQI
-521 SGGFVGF
+521 SGINF
-528 NDEGLLKNNN
+528 
-538 MYYCDVVRGTKD
+538 
-550 LVGPFS
+550 
-556 GKSEL
+556 
-561 DTVYAFNSQEK
+561 
-572 VEGEN
+572 
-577 NNYRIYRK
+577 
-585 LDQSLDQI
+585 
-593 EKNNSILNSSHEKD
+593 D
-607 DASGWDIYTIGH
+607 DANEVLAVSNGLIIYK
-619 MNPVKTFETLK
+619 MLK
-630 NAVLVS
+630 
-636 KGDSVKA
+636 
-643 DLNAYESSAK
+643 E
-653 AVLMSDTKTTL
+653 
-664 NTGES
+664 
-669 DTPEPSESQ
+669 
-678 DPCDENIKLTINKV
+678 
-692 WKDLNN
+692 
-698 FDHSRPNSITVTI
+698 
-711 SRTWKDKAGNEKTE
+711 
-725 TVPRYESYKIE
+725 IE
-736 GSSDKSKW
+736 
-744 QKVIKELPAYT
+744 
-755 TDGDEIY
+755 
-762 YYTYSI
+762 
-768 TEAKVDGYTTT
+768 
-779 IDKSQDGFTFTITN
+779 
-793 RHFPGLPDTG
+793 
-803 GYGSYLIYLIAVLLF
+803 
-818 LVYFVMRYKKCKENK
+818 
-833 KAEKL
+833 

>member
-52 ITSFQVYLSCSD
+52 ITSFQVYLSCND
-64 REVEQHFEDLVK
+64 QEVEQHFEDLVK

-107 EIPLVEIPGDFD
+107 EIPLVEISEDSY
-119 YWGIIRHVMIQVFDK
+119 YWGIIRYVIMQVFDK
-134 DTARLKYFKI
+134 ATARLKYFKI
-144 THDSFNSFI
+144 THDNFNTFI
-153 LKNNGSSNTASD
+153 LRNNGSSNTASD

-236 EVEVYITIT
+236 EVEIYITIT
-245 EENRELTELDYMAIE
+245 EENRGLTELDYMAIE

-282 YQRDIVH
+282 YQRDLIH

-313 DTYRVV
+313 HTYRVV
-319 DFHTIKKNVQRK
+319 DFHTIKNNVQSK
-331 YTKEQLQEVGVI
+331 YTKEQLHEVGVI
-343 VGELMYLLPDALI
+343 EGELKHLLPDALI

-466 RYIPETLKKS
+466 RYIPETLKKLYLYDDEHKGE
-476 NISVSLIKANRTK
+476 LITTLQMYLRNNQSIKKTAGAMFVHYRT
-489 ITDSNVYGI
+489 I
-498 SYGYDVYAGGA
+498 SYRLE
-509 GNDNDGDAKDGR
+509 KI
-521 SGGFVGF
+521 
-528 NDEGLLKNNN
+528 KQI
-538 MYYCDVVRGTKD
+538 
-550 LVGPFS
+550 
-556 GKSEL
+556 SEIN
-561 DTVYAFNSQEK
+561 F
-572 VEGEN
+572 
-577 NNYRIYRK
+577 
-585 LDQSLDQI
+585 
-593 EKNNSILNSSHEKD
+593 D
-607 DASGWDIYTIGH
+607 DANEVLAVSNGLIIYK
-619 MNPVKTFETLK
+619 MLK
-630 NAVLVS
+630 
-636 KGDSVKA
+636 
-643 DLNAYESSAK
+643 E
-653 AVLMSDTKTTL
+653 
-664 NTGES
+664 
-669 DTPEPSESQ
+669 
-678 DPCDENIKLTINKV
+678 
-692 WKDLNN
+692 
-698 FDHSRPNSITVTI
+698 
-711 SRTWKDKAGNEKTE
+711 
-725 TVPRYESYKIE
+725 IE
-736 GSSDKSKW
+736 
-744 QKVIKELPAYT
+744 
-755 TDGDEIY
+755 
-762 YYTYSI
+762 
-768 TEAKVDGYTTT
+768 
-779 IDKSQDGFTFTITN
+779 
-793 RHFPGLPDTG
+793 
-803 GYGSYLIYLIAVLLF
+803 
-818 LVYFVMRYKKCKENK
+818 
-833 KAEKL
+833 

>member
-76 SDISGF
+76 SEISGF

-107 EIPLVEIPGDFD
+107 EIPLVEIPGDLY
-119 YWGIIRHVMIQVFDK
+119 YWGIIRHVMMQVFDK

-144 THDSFNSFI
+144 THDNFNTFI

-236 EVEVYITIT
+236 EVEIYITIT

-282 YQRDIVH
+282 YQRDLIH

-319 DFHTIKKNVQRK
+319 DFHTITKNVQRK
-331 YTKEQLQEVGVI
+331 YTKEQLHEVGVI
-343 VGELMYLLPDALI
+343 VGELTYLLPDALI

-404 GIGKSVEGYQRL
+404 GIGKSVEGYQQL

-466 RYIPETLKKS
+466 RYIPETLKKLYLYDDEHKGE
-476 NISVSLIKANRTK
+476 LITTLQMYLRNKQSIRKTADEMFVHYRT
-489 ITDSNVYGI
+489 I
-498 SYGYDVYAGGA
+498 SYRLE
-509 GNDNDGDAKDGR
+509 KIKQI
-521 SGGFVGF
+521 SGINF
-528 NDEGLLKNNN
+528 
-538 MYYCDVVRGTKD
+538 
-550 LVGPFS
+550 
-556 GKSEL
+556 
-561 DTVYAFNSQEK
+561 
-572 VEGEN
+572 
-577 NNYRIYRK
+577 
-585 LDQSLDQI
+585 
-593 EKNNSILNSSHEKD
+593 D
-607 DASGWDIYTIGH
+607 DANEVLAVSNGLIIYK
-619 MNPVKTFETLK
+619 MLK
-630 NAVLVS
+630 
-636 KGDSVKA
+636 
-643 DLNAYESSAK
+643 E
-653 AVLMSDTKTTL
+653 
-664 NTGES
+664 
-669 DTPEPSESQ
+669 
-678 DPCDENIKLTINKV
+678 
-692 WKDLNN
+692 
-698 FDHSRPNSITVTI
+698 
-711 SRTWKDKAGNEKTE
+711 
-725 TVPRYESYKIE
+725 IE
-736 GSSDKSKW
+736 
-744 QKVIKELPAYT
+744 
-755 TDGDEIY
+755 
-762 YYTYSI
+762 
-768 TEAKVDGYTTT
+768 
-779 IDKSQDGFTFTITN
+779 
-793 RHFPGLPDTG
+793 
-803 GYGSYLIYLIAVLLF
+803 
-818 LVYFVMRYKKCKENK
+818 
-833 KAEKL
+833 

>member
-107 EIPLVEIPGDFD
+107 EIPLVEISEDSY
-119 YWGIIRHVMIQVFDK
+119 YWGIIRYVMIQVFDK

-144 THDSFNSFI
+144 THDSFNTFI

-175 NPVVLYYGNLNC
+175 NPVVLYYGDLNC

-236 EVEVYITIT
+236 EVEIYITIT

-273 FAQDEVKKK
+273 FAQNEVKKK
-282 YQRDIVH
+282 YQRDIIH

-319 DFHTIKKNVQRK
+319 DFHTITKNVQRK
-331 YTKEQLQEVGVI
+331 YTKEQLHEVGVI
-343 VGELMYLLPDALI
+343 EGELMHLLPDALI

-371 NQTELEYQKEMEEVE
+371 NQTELEYQKEMEEIE
-386 DVIQRS
+386 EVIQRS

-416 KESYHEASRAIK
+416 KESYYEASQAIK
-428 YIDII
+428 YIEII
-433 RLVTGDKNKSVVHY
+433 RQVTGDKNKSVVHY

-456 GEIDDVTELE
+456 GKVDDMTELE
-466 RYIPETLKKS
+466 RCIPETLKKLYLYDDEHKGE
-476 NISVSLIKANRTK
+476 LITTLQMYLRNNQSIKKTADAMFVHYRT
-489 ITDSNVYGI
+489 I
-498 SYGYDVYAGGA
+498 SYRLE
-509 GNDNDGDAKDGR
+509 KIKQI
-521 SGGFVGF
+521 SG
-528 NDEGLLKNNN
+528 
-538 MYYCDVVRGTKD
+538 
-550 LVGPFS
+550 
-556 GKSEL
+556 
-561 DTVYAFNSQEK
+561 
-572 VEGEN
+572 
-577 NNYRIYRK
+577 I
-585 LDQSLDQI
+585 
-593 EKNNSILNSSHEKD
+593 
-607 DASGWDIYTIGH
+607 
-619 MNPVKTFETLK
+619 
-630 NAVLVS
+630 
-636 KGDSVKA
+636 
-643 DLNAYESSAK
+643 
-653 AVLMSDTKTTL
+653 
-664 NTGES
+664 
-669 DTPEPSESQ
+669 
-678 DPCDENIKLTINKV
+678 
-692 WKDLNN
+692 N
-698 FDHSRPNSITVTI
+698 FDN
-711 SRTWKDKAGNEKTE
+711 ANE
-725 TVPRYESYKIE
+725 VLAVSNGLIIYKMLKEIE
-736 GSSDKSKW
+736 
-744 QKVIKELPAYT
+744 
-755 TDGDEIY
+755 
-762 YYTYSI
+762 
-768 TEAKVDGYTTT
+768 
-779 IDKSQDGFTFTITN
+779 
-793 RHFPGLPDTG
+793 
-803 GYGSYLIYLIAVLLF
+803 
-818 LVYFVMRYKKCKENK
+818 
-833 KAEKL
+833 

>member
-52 ITSFQVYLSCSD
+52 ITSFQVYLSCND

-107 EIPLVEIPGDFD
+107 EIPLVEISEDFY
-119 YWGIIRHVMIQVFDK
+119 YWGIIRHVMMQVFDK

-144 THDSFNSFI
+144 THDNFNTFI
-153 LKNNGSSNTASD
+153 LRNNGSSNTASD

-236 EVEVYITIT
+236 EVEIYITIT

-282 YQRDIVH
+282 YQRDLIH

-319 DFHTIKKNVQRK
+319 DFHTIKNNVQSK
-331 YTKEQLQEVGVI
+331 YTKEQLHEVGVI
-343 VGELMYLLPDALI
+343 ESELKHLLPDALI

-428 YIDII
+428 YIEII
-433 RLVTGDKNKSVVHY
+433 RQVTGDKNKSVVHY

-466 RYIPETLKKS
+466 RYIPETLKKLYLYDDEHKGE
-476 NISVSLIKANRTK
+476 LITTLQMYLRNNQSIKKTAGAMFAHYRT
-489 ITDSNVYGI
+489 I
-498 SYGYDVYAGGA
+498 SYRLE
-509 GNDNDGDAKDGR
+509 KI
-521 SGGFVGF
+521 
-528 NDEGLLKNNN
+528 KQI
-538 MYYCDVVRGTKD
+538 
-550 LVGPFS
+550 
-556 GKSEL
+556 SEIN
-561 DTVYAFNSQEK
+561 F
-572 VEGEN
+572 
-577 NNYRIYRK
+577 
-585 LDQSLDQI
+585 
-593 EKNNSILNSSHEKD
+593 D
-607 DASGWDIYTIGH
+607 DANEVLAVSNGLIIYK
-619 MNPVKTFETLK
+619 MLK
-630 NAVLVS
+630 
-636 KGDSVKA
+636 
-643 DLNAYESSAK
+643 E
-653 AVLMSDTKTTL
+653 
-664 NTGES
+664 
-669 DTPEPSESQ
+669 
-678 DPCDENIKLTINKV
+678 
-692 WKDLNN
+692 
-698 FDHSRPNSITVTI
+698 
-711 SRTWKDKAGNEKTE
+711 
-725 TVPRYESYKIE
+725 IE
-736 GSSDKSKW
+736 
-744 QKVIKELPAYT
+744 
-755 TDGDEIY
+755 
-762 YYTYSI
+762 
-768 TEAKVDGYTTT
+768 
-779 IDKSQDGFTFTITN
+779 
-793 RHFPGLPDTG
+793 
-803 GYGSYLIYLIAVLLF
+803 
-818 LVYFVMRYKKCKENK
+818 
-833 KAEKL
+833 